1 MYKYEFNN
9 LIRVNKKAARRLYNE
24 GCDVLFIPCK
34 VDPYNMWGIGSWVH
48 HEYDFDRICNNFIY
62 YNCDKE
68 LGVDKMRLDIKIS
81 ETNYMY
87 CKRMGLYKWII

>member
-34 VDPYNMWGIGSWVH
+34 VDPYNM
-48 HEYDFDRICNNFIY
+48 
-62 YNCDKE
+62 
-68 LGVDKMRLDIKIS
+68 
-81 ETNYMY
+81 
-87 CKRMGLYKWII
+87 